1 MKHIISPAAFTTV
14 PWKNGLGETIE
25 VAINKGGTLANF
37 DWRLSMASVVED
49 GLFSNFASYTRNLIL
64 IEGDGI
70 NLQHND
76 SKIDRLSN
84 ILDIATFDGG
94 NKTVGNLHTGA
105 ITDFNVITKTE
116 RYNTQVH
123 CLKQADDYELTPS
136 HLCFVFSIDS
146 PSSIQLK
153 AKNETITL
161 ATQHLLQLENE
172 ENSLYTVSG
181 KNLIIIQ
188 LSVK

>member
-1 MKHIISPAAFTTV
+1 MKHIISPTAFTTV

-25 VAINKGGTLANF
+25 VAISKDGTLANF

-49 GLFSNFASYTRNLIL
+49 GLFSNFTGYTRNLIL

-76 SKIDRLSN
+76 NKIDRLSN

-105 ITDFNVITKTE
+105 ITDFNVITNTE
-116 RYNTQVH
+116 RYNTQVQ
-123 CLKQADDYELTPS
+123 CLKQANNIELIPAQ
-136 HLCFVFSIDS
+136 LCFIFSIDS
-146 PSSIQLK
+146 PSIIQLTE
-153 AKNETITL
+153 KNETITL

-172 ENSLYTVSG
+172 EGSQYTVTG

-188 LSVK
+188 LSTK